1 MDFDQIDQKI
11 SFLKDQISKMVFDLK
26 IKREYIKKIEEENFD
41 LKKKLKIL
49 KEKNLFLSDNQ
60 IKEILKLIDFCIEY
74 FENLENER

>member
-11 SFLKDQISKMVFDLK
+11 SFLKDQISKMIFDLK
-26 IKREYIKKIEEENFD
+26 IKKEYIKKIEEENFD
-41 LKKKLKIL
+41 LKKKVKIL
-49 KEKNLFLSDNQ
+49 KEKNLFLSDDQ

>member
-26 IKREYIKKIEEENFD
+26 IKKEYIKKIEEENFD
-41 LKKKLKIL
+41 LKKKVKNL
-49 KEKNLFLSDNQ
+49 KEKNLSLSDNQ
-60 IKEILKLIDFCIEY
+60 IKEILKLIDSCIEY